1 MYNIDEI
8 MDMLDWNNSFEIQK
22 KGRELSKEIRCINVF
37 LQPLHLE
44 HNKNVWDNCA
54 MILAERSD
62 KELHPYLYQLFDW
75 ILDMNW
81 PGAFCIWERLKE
93 YRDMEWFNY
102 VLSDCIKEAKM
113 LGEEQWLS
121 NLLKLQR
128 EIWLNKNIS
137 SSSGTNLG
145 VISPVALTDEQ
156 RQSLVEE
163 FKVSWDNHILL
174 GCDNIEWPTP

>member
-22 KGRELSKEIRCINVF
+22 KGRELSKGIRCINVF

-62 KELHPYLYQLFDW
+62 KELHP
-75 ILDMNW
+75 
-81 PGAFCIWERLKE
+81 FCIWERLKE

-128 EIWLNKNIS
+128 EI
-137 SSSGTNLG
+137 
-145 VISPVALTDEQ
+145 
-156 RQSLVEE
+156 
-163 FKVSWDNHILL
+163 
-174 GCDNIEWPTP
+174 

>member
-1 MYNIDEI
+1 MYSIDEI

-22 KGRELSKEIRCINVF
+22 RGRELSKEIKCINVF
-37 LQPLHLE
+37 VQPLHPE

-54 MILAERSD
+54 MILSERSD
-62 KELHPYLYQLFDW
+62 KELHPYLYQLLDW

-93 YRDMEWFNY
+93 YGDMEWFNY

-121 NLLKLQR
+121 NLLKLQS
-128 EIWLNKNIS
+128 EI
-137 SSSGTNLG
+137 
-145 VISPVALTDEQ
+145 
-156 RQSLVEE
+156 
-163 FKVSWDNHILL
+163 
-174 GCDNIEWPTP
+174 